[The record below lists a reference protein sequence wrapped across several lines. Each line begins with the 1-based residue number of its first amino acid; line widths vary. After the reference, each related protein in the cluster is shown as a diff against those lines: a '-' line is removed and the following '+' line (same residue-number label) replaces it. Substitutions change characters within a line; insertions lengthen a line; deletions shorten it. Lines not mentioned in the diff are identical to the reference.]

1 MLESCK
7 AGAEKQQNVE
17 KRLNVLTISVFPNI
31 ITIKELGTDSGTGS
45 GTKNNKN
52 DNYMGK
58 VMKNLTISQ
67 IAELAGVSKTTVSR
81 VLNNKDDIKGET
93 RERILQ
99 VIRENNYRPN
109 SAARTINNRSTR
121 TIGLLIPYQADY
133 VLSNP
138 FYYDVIRGITVEA
151 DLNDYYT
158 LLMYSQK
165 DSYLKTVREKRID
178 GLLLISFGTQHIKL
192 LQELLETDIPM
203 ISLAKVPGFSTVPTV
218 SVDDFDGAKKA
229 VSHLIEQGHRDIAV
243 INGPQTLVGHA
254 ERIKGYRAVLES
266 HGIPY
271 REELVLERE
280 ISVENGHLAMKKLL
294 GEQTFTAAFICCD
307 LMAIGAIEA
316 IRDSGLRVPEDISIV
331 GYDNIPMSGH
341 LSPALTTVD
350 QFAYKKGRRATQA
363 LIAQMEGTSM
373 RRSLEIKPE
382 LVIRGS
388 TARRPR
394 E

>member
-31 ITIKELGTDSGTGS
+31 ITIKELGTGSGTGS

-280 ISVENGHLAMKKLL
+280 ISVENGHLAMRRLRAHG
-294 GEQTFTAAFICCD
+294 GEPRQRPPGSGGYLHRRLRQHPHERPPQPRADHGGPVRLQEGPEGHAGADRADGGDAHAPQSGNQTGAGHPRLHRAA
-307 LMAIGAIEA
+307 
-316 IRDSGLRVPEDISIV
+316 
-331 GYDNIPMSGH
+331 
-341 LSPALTTVD
+341 PA
-350 QFAYKKGRRATQA
+350 
-363 LIAQMEGTSM
+363 
-373 RRSLEIKPE
+373 
-382 LVIRGS
+382 
-388 TARRPR
+388 
-394 E
+394 